1 MLPETTNEPAFKRK
15 GGGENGIPGGLM
27 GQIQAEG
34 MVSSVAIAALF
45 CFHSSEKFLD
55 APKEGTPGM
64 NRETEKGHK

>member
-1 MLPETTNEPAFKRK
+1 
-15 GGGENGIPGGLM
+15 M

>member
-1 MLPETTNEPAFKRK
+1 
-15 GGGENGIPGGLM
+15 M

-64 NRETEKGHK
+64 NRETEKGHKWHKTELPYQNQGH